1 MARRRSKRRTHVP
14 DPTRQNP
21 TAASTVTAKTPL
33 SASSSRTPKTMIIRT
48 GSAPCGPSV
57 SNLVHDLRRVME
69 PYTATRLRERK
80 TNKVKDFTTMAG
92 PLGVTQLLMF
102 SRSESGN
109 VTLRIL
115 RTPRGPTLHFRV
127 MNYSLCKD
135 VVKGQRHGGVKATG
149 KEYLSPPLLV
159 MSNLVTATN
168 SKPANHEILT
178 QSMFQS
184 MLPAISAQTLS
195 LKSVKRVLLLNR
207 ELPDVKDVENF
218 KEDEEY
224 VIDLRHYSIST
235 RPTGVPRAIRKL
247 NRATQPG
254 RKEGRGV
261 IPDLGGLADISE
273 YLLDPA
279 AAGGGFTSESEVDT
293 DAEVEVAVPNVQK
306 AGRVKK
312 VSEDGGG
319 AEKKAVKLQELG
331 PRMRLQLVKIEEG
344 VNDGK
349 ILWHSFVKKSR
360 EEERELE
367 KRAKSKQKVK
377 EARKREQEE
386 NVNKK
391 KKTKEKKSEGEEGE
405 KEEGAD
411 DDDELEK
418 VAGWSGDEE
427 IWSDEEMQDDSEEG
441 EDSEK
446 DEDEEMED

>member
-1 MARRRSKRRTHVP
+1 MARRRSKRRTHVA

-21 TAASTVTAKTPL
+21 TASTTVTSKTPL
-33 SASSSRTPKTMIIRT
+33 SSTASRTPKTMIIRT
-48 GSAPCGPSV
+48 GSSPCGPSIGT
-57 SNLVHDLRRVME
+57 LVHDLRRVME
-69 PYTATRLRERK
+69 PYTASRLRERK

-92 PLGVTQLLMF
+92 PLGVTQILMF

-127 MNYSLCKD
+127 LNYSLCKD
-135 VVKGQRHGGVKATG
+135 VAKGQRHGGVKTTG

-159 MSNLVTATN
+159 MSNLVTPSAT

-207 ELPDVKDVENF
+207 ELPDIKDVENL

-224 VIDLRHYSIST
+224 ILDLRHYSIST

-254 RKEGRGV
+254 KTDGRGA
-261 IPDLGGLADISE
+261 IPNLGSLADISE

-279 AAGGGFTSESEVDT
+279 AAGGGYTSESEVDT
-293 DAEVEVAVPNVQK
+293 DAEVEVAVPVVQK

-312 VSEDGGG
+312 VMEDGG

-331 PRMRLQLVKIEEG
+331 PRLRLQLVKIEEG
-344 VNDGK
+344 VNDGR
-349 ILWHSFVKKSR
+349 ILWHSFVKKTR

-367 KRAKSKQKVK
+367 KRAKEKQRVK
-377 EARKREQEE
+377 QERRRVQEE
-386 NVNKK
+386 NVKRKK
-391 KKTKEKKSEGEEGE
+391 KSKDKTEEGD
-405 KEEGAD
+405 EED
-411 DDDELEK
+411 SELEK
-418 VAGWSGDEE
+418 ETGWSGDED
-427 IWSDEEMQDDSEEG
+427 IWSDEEMQEESDEE
-441 EDSEK
+441 EDAS
-446 DEDEEMED
+446 DEEMEDQ

>member
-21 TAASTVTAKTPL
+21 TASAAVNSKTPL
-33 SASSSRTPKTMIIRT
+33 SSTASRTPKTMIIRT
-48 GSAPCGPSV
+48 GSSPCGPSV

-69 PYTATRLRERK
+69 PYTASRLRERK

-102 SRSESGN
+102 SRSENGN

-127 MNYSLCKD
+127 LNYSLCKD
-135 VVKGQRHGGVKATG
+135 VAKGQRHGGVRTTG
-149 KEYLSPPLLV
+149 KEFLNPPLLV
-159 MSNLVTATN
+159 MSNLVTPSAG
-168 SKPANHEILT
+168 KPANHEILT

-195 LKSVKRVLLLNR
+195 LKSVRRVLLLNR
-207 ELPDVKDVENF
+207 ELPDVKDVENL

-224 VIDLRHYSIST
+224 VLDLRHYSIST

-254 RKEGRGV
+254 KAGGRGA

-279 AAGGGFTSESEVDT
+279 AAGGGYTSESEVDT
-293 DAEVEVAVPNVQK
+293 DAEVEVAVPSVQK

-312 VSEDGGG
+312 VTEEGA

-331 PRMRLQLVKIEEG
+331 PRLRLQLVKIEEG
-344 VNDGK
+344 VNDGR
-349 ILWHSFVKKSR
+349 ILWHSFVQKTR

-367 KRAKSKQKVK
+367 KRAKNKQKTRDERRRV
-377 EARKREQEE
+377 QEE
-386 NVNKK
+386 NVKRKK
-391 KKTKEKKSEGEEGE
+391 KSKEPKEGE
-405 KEEGAD
+405 D
-411 DDDELEK
+411 DEELEK
-418 VAGWSGDEE
+418 ETGWSGDED
-427 IWSDEEMQDDSEEG
+427 IWSDEEMQEDSEEG
-441 EDSEK
+441 EQKAEDS
-446 DEDEEMED
+446 DEEMEDQ